1 MKDNEANTGGLFM
14 FGLFL
19 AIGLIVSALFI
30 SGALKE
36 MKSGSQT
43 IEVKGYAERTI
54 VSDLGV
60 WHCNIRTRSEN
71 MVTAYNKL
79 KSDIQ
84 TAKDYLLSKGV
95 KSEEITISS
104 VNSQK
109 IFKVNDEGNYTNII
123 IGYEL
128 DQNIKVSSKNIK
140 LIQILANEATS
151 LIEKGIEIFSEPP
164 QFFYTKLNDLK
175 VKMLG
180 EATKDAR
187 ERAEQLATN
196 SGSKVGKLKS
206 AKQGVFQITPVNS
219 VDVSDYGEYDLST
232 IEKSVKAVVTVEFS
246 IE

>member
-1 MKDNEANTGGLFM
+1 MKENDSNTGGLFM
-14 FGLFL
+14 LGFFL
-19 AIGLIVSALFI
+19 AVGLIVSAMFL
-30 SGALKE
+30 SGAFKTV
-36 MKSGSQT
+36 KSNDQT
-43 IEVKGYAERTI
+43 IEIKGYAEKNI

-60 WHCNIRTRSEN
+60 WHCNIRTRSAD

-84 TAKDYLLSKGV
+84 MTKNYILSKGV
-95 KSEEITISS
+95 KIDDITISS

-109 IFKVNDEGNYTNII
+109 IFKVNDDGNYTNLI

-128 DQNIKVSSKNIK
+128 DQTIKVSTKDIK
-140 LIQILANEATS
+140 LIQLLANEATS
-151 LIEKGIEIFSEPP
+151 LIENGIEIFSEPP
-164 QFFYTKLNDLK
+164 QFFFTKLNDLK

-180 EATKDAR
+180 EATKDAKV
-187 ERAEQLATN
+187 RAEQLAKN
-196 SGSKVGKLKS
+196 SGSEVGKLKS

-232 IEKSVKAVVTVEFS
+232 IEKSVKAVVTVEFF